1 MKIYWFGDSKNIIG
15 NRVKALRKSKR
26 LTQKQLAEKLQL
38 AGYDFSELTILRIEK
53 GDRFVPDY
61 EVLAI
66 ANFFGITTDE
76 LLKNNAITD

>member
-1 MKIYWFGDSKNIIG
+1 MKIYWYDNKKNIIG
-15 NRVKALRKSKR
+15 NKVKVLRKNRR

-66 ANFFGITTDE
+66 ASFFDITTDE
-76 LLKNNAITD
+76 LLKK

>member
-15 NRVKALRKSKR
+15 SRVKALRKSKR
-26 LTQKQLAEKLQL
+26 LTQKQLAEKLHL

-76 LLKNNAITD
+76 LLKN

>member
-1 MKIYWFGDSKNIIG
+1 MKIYWYDNKKNIIG
-15 NRVKALRKSKR
+15 NKVKVLRKNRR

-66 ANFFGITTDE
+66 ASFFDITTDE
-76 LLKNNAITD
+76 LLNN

>member
-1 MKIYWFGDSKNIIG
+1 MKIYWYDNKKNIIG
-15 NRVKALRKSKR
+15 NKVKVLRKNRR

-76 LLKNNAITD
+76 LLKN

>member
-1 MKIYWFGDSKNIIG
+1 MKIYWYDNKKNIIG
-15 NRVKALRKSKR
+15 NKVKVLRKNRR

-53 GDRFVPDY
+53 GDRFVSDY
-61 EVLAI
+61 EVLAL

-76 LLKNNAITD
+76 LLKK

>member
-15 NRVKALRKSKR
+15 SRVKALRKSKR

-76 LLKNNAITD
+76 LLKN

>member
-1 MKIYWFGDSKNIIG
+1 MKIYWYDNKKNIIG
-15 NRVKALRKSKR
+15 DKVKVLRKNRR

-53 GDRFVPDY
+53 SDRFVSDY
-61 EVLAI
+61 EVLAL

-76 LLKNNAITD
+76 LLKK